1 MSFSPLINSLIED
14 LQFLPGIG
22 PKSAQRLAFN
32 ILQRNRQAAH
42 KLALTMIE
50 AVQLVGKCHRCQILS
65 ELALCDI
72 CRNPRRQQSL
82 LCIVETA
89 ADVLAIEQTAS
100 YRGIYYVL
108 GGHLSPID
116 GIGPKELGIDK
127 LVAYLQSQ
135 QFTEVILATSTKVE
149 GEATAHYLANILD
162 KNHITSSRIAYG
174 APLGGE
180 LEYLDAGTLTKAM
193 NLRVKFEINP

>member
-1 MSFSPLINSLIED
+1 MGFSPLIDALIQD

-32 ILQRNRQAAH
+32 ILQRNRVAAQ
-42 KLALTMIE
+42 KLATTIAQ
-50 AVQLVGKCHRCQILS
+50 AVEQVAKCTSCQILS
-65 ELALCDI
+65 ELEICDI
-72 CRNPRRQQSL
+72 CRNPQRHKNL
-82 LCIVETA
+82 LCVVETA

-116 GIGPKELGIDK
+116 GIGPKELNIEK
-127 LVAYLQSQ
+127 FIQYVQAQS
-135 QFTEVILATSTKVE
+135 FNEVILATSTTVE
-149 GEATAHYLANILD
+149 GETTAYYLANILN
-162 KNHITSSRIAYG
+162 KYQINSSRIAHG

-180 LEYLDAGTLTKAM
+180 LEYLDSGTLTKALT
-193 NLRVKFEINP
+193 LRAKFEITP